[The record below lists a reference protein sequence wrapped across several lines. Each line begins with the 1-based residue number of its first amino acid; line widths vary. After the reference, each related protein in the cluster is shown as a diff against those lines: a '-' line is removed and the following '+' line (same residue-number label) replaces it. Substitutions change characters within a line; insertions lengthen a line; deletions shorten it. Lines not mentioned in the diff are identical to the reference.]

1 MADVVVRRAER
12 RDFPRL
18 AELMH
23 EYVVDF
29 YRQPEPEPEA
39 MNRLRE
45 AMLEGNSG
53 LQFVAE
59 AEGDL
64 VGFATIYFSWTTF
77 TGDRIGIMNDL
88 YVVEPHRG
96 SGVAKALFEACRAE
110 CRSRGFV
117 EMNWETAPDNHRAQ
131 RFYEKVGGRRG
142 DWLVYA
148 IEP

>member
-29 YRQPEPEPEA
+29 YRQPEPDPEA
-39 MNRLRE
+39 MERLRE
-45 AMLEGNSG
+45 AMRVGESG
-53 LQFVAE
+53 IQLVAE
-59 AEGDL
+59 AGGDL

-77 TGDRIGIMNDL
+77 TGERIGIMNDL
-88 YVVEPHRG
+88 YVPEPHRG
-96 SGVAKALFEACRAE
+96 SGAARALFEACTAE

-117 EMNWETAPDNHRAQ
+117 EMTWETAPDNHRAQ
-131 RFYEKVGGRRG
+131 RFYEKVGGHRG
-142 DWLVYA
+142 DWVTYSIGL
-148 IEP
+148 